1 MEKRLAIVTGANSGM
16 GLATVIS
23 LAKQGLHVI
32 MLCRNEEKGAIAL
45 QTAREESQSDKL
57 ELMIGDLGSI
67 ESIHHFVK
75 TFKASYDTLDLLIN
89 NAGVVTLKRQ
99 ETKDGFE
106 SMLGVNHLG
115 HFLLTSLLINELK
128 RSADGRVVVVSSGA
142 HKWGKIDFEDPYLH
156 NGFNVMKGY
165 GRSKLANVLFM
176 KGLAKRMDGTSVS
189 VNALHPGAVATNIG
203 VDRDTGL
210 GKRFIKL
217 LVPFFRTPEKG
228 AQTAVFL
235 ATSESVKTISGS
247 YFYNEKEA
255 PISKLAQDDELVE
268 RFWKWSEQ
276 QVGFKIDMD

>member
-1 MEKRLAIVTGANSGM
+1 MEKKLAIVTGANSGM

-23 LAKQGLHVI
+23 LAKKGVHVI
-32 MLCRNEEKGAIAL
+32 MLCRNEEKGKKAL
-45 QTAREESQSDKL
+45 LTAREETKSNNL
-57 ELMIGDLGSI
+57 ELMICDLGSI
-67 ESIHHFVK
+67 ESIHRSVN
-75 TFKASYDTLDLLIN
+75 TFKENYDTLDLLIN
-89 NAGVVTLKRQ
+89 NAGVVTLKHQ

-115 HFLLTSLLINELK
+115 HFLLTTLLIDELK
-128 RSADGRVVVVSSGA
+128 RSEDGRVVIVSSGA
-142 HKWGKIDFEDPYLH
+142 HKWGKIDFIDPYFH
-156 NGFNVMKGY
+156 NGFNVIKGY

-176 KGLAKRMDGTSVS
+176 KGLANRMAGTSVS

-203 VDRDTGL
+203 VDRDTGF

-235 ATSESVKTISGS
+235 AVSESVKGISGS

-255 PISKLAQDDELVE
+255 PISKLAQNDELVE
-268 RFWKWSEQ
+268 LFWKWSEQ
-276 QVGFKIDMD
+276 QVDFKFEK